1 MKNQPLTS
9 KLKNAVAGIRY
20 AWRNEDNIRTQAGL
34 AVVTIIVF
42 LLVQPAWT
50 WWALI
55 VICIA
60 LVVAAE
66 LVNSALETLIDHLHP
81 EVHPAIGRAKD
92 VLAGMVLVVSF
103 AAAVVGLLALVSS
116 LR

>member
-20 AWRNEDNIRTQAGL
+20 AWSNEDNIRTQAGL
-34 AVVTIIVF
+34 AVVTVIVF
-42 LLVQPAWT
+42 LLVQPAWI

-66 LVNSALETLIDHLHP
+66 LVNSALEMLIDHLHP
-81 EVHPAIGRAKD
+81 DIHPAIGRAKD
-92 VLAGMVLVVSF
+92 VLAGMVLVVGF